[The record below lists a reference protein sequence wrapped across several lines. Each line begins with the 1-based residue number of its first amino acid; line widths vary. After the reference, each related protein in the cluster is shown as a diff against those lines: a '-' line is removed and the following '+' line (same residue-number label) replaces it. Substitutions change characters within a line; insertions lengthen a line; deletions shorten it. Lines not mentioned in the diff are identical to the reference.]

1 MINME
6 KQISIDEIEGLS
18 SRAVTAR
25 LKKDGYNELP
35 AGHKRS
41 IFTIAIKILSEP
53 MFLLLIAGGF
63 LYFILGSTKESII
76 LISFVFVIMGITF
89 YQEHKTERALQ
100 ALRNLS
106 SPRAL
111 VIRDGQEKR
120 IAGREVVCDDMVII
134 REGDYVPADAT
145 LLYANN
151 LSIDES
157 LLTGESA
164 PVTKVAADKADMST
178 THQAGG
184 DELPYIYAST
194 LVVHGNGIA
203 KVFATGIKTEIGKI
217 GKALQSIKT
226 EDTPLQKMTGRLVRN
241 FAIIGL
247 SLCAVVAFIYGL
259 TRGNYVNGILAG
271 IALAMA
277 ILPEEIPV
285 ILTTFLALGA
295 WRISR
300 DQVLTRRVPAIEA
313 LGSAS
318 VLCVDKTGTLTM
330 NEMQL
335 KKIFADDDF
344 FDIDSLADTNK
355 KLPNKFH
362 DLLHYSI
369 LAGQLDPFDPM
380 EKALKKCGEKYLPSS
395 HTHIEHDWQLIQQYP
410 LSKELLAL
418 SHVWDTNDKKGFIVA
433 AKGAPEAIIDLCHLN
448 KKQSEEILKNVHIMA
463 NDGLRILGV
472 AKALHKSDLPE
483 QQHDF
488 DFEFL
493 GLVALADPVRPT
505 VTDSIKKCYSAGVR
519 VAMIT
524 GDYPETA
531 RNIARQIGLEP
542 NDKIITGSELAK
554 MSDAKLQKQIQSVNI
569 FARIIP
575 EQKLRI
581 VNALRANGEVVA
593 MTGDGVNDAPAL
605 KAADIGIAMGQR
617 GTDVAREASDL
628 VLLDDDFSSIVQ
640 AVSLGRRIFDNIKKA
655 MTYTIAVHI
664 PIIGISLLPILLKL
678 PLVLSPI
685 HIVFLELIIDPA
697 CSIAFEAEPE
707 EADVMKRPPR
717 DPDEHLFSK
726 SMLISGLLQGLT
738 ALLIAVAVFLI
749 ANYLHYS
756 EPKIRALTFTTL
768 IASNLALIFT
778 NRSWSR
784 NLFTDFNSKNHALW
798 WIVGMAL
805 GFLALVLYI
814 PFLRNLFSFSSLTL
828 IDTGICLVAGISS
841 ILCLELFKLL
851 LFKPYKNN
859 GRKKY
864 RSA

>member
-1 MINME
+1 MITME
-6 KQISIDEIEGLS
+6 KQVSINEIKGLS
-18 SRAVTAR
+18 SKEASAK
-25 LKKDGYNELP
+25 LKKDGFNELP
-35 AGHKRS
+35 AGNKRS
-41 IFTIAIKILSEP
+41 IFAIATKILSEP

-76 LISFVFVIMGITF
+76 LISFVLVIMCITF

-111 VIRDGQEKR
+111 VIRDGKEKR
-120 IAGREVVCDDMVII
+120 IAGRDVVYGDILII
-134 REGDYVPADAT
+134 REGDYVPADAI
-145 LLYANN
+145 LLYSNSV
-151 LSIDES
+151 SIDES
-157 LLTGESA
+157 LLTGESI
-164 PVTKVAADKADMST
+164 PVTKIAADKIELPIN
-178 THQAGG
+178 QQIGG
-184 DELPYIYAST
+184 NEMPYIYAST

-203 KVFATGIKTEIGKI
+203 QVYATGINTEIGKI
-217 GKALQSIKT
+217 GKALQSIKS
-226 EDTPLQKMTGRLVRN
+226 ENTPLQKMTGRLVRN
-241 FAIIGL
+241 FAVIGL
-247 SLCAVVAFIYGL
+247 SLCAIVAFIYGI
-259 TRGNYVNGILAG
+259 TRGSYTNGVLAG

-335 KKIFADDDF
+335 KKIFSSNEF
-344 FDIDSLADTNK
+344 LDIDSLAGTNK
-355 KLPNKFH
+355 KIPNKFQ

-380 EKALKKCGEKYLPSS
+380 EKALKKCGEKYLPSYNI
-395 HTHIEHDWQLIQQYP
+395 HIDEEWKLIQQYP

-418 SHVWDTNDKKGFIVA
+418 SHVWDNSNKKKGLVIA

-448 KKQSEEILKNVHIMA
+448 KTQAKEVLKSAHIMA
-463 NDGLRILGV
+463 SEGLRILGV
-472 AKALHKSDLPE
+472 AKALHKSELPE
-483 QQHDF
+483 KQHDF

-493 GLVALADPVRPT
+493 GLVALIDPVRPT
-505 VTDSIKKCYSAGVR
+505 VTDSIKKCYSAGIR

-531 RNIARQIGLEP
+531 RNIAKQIGLIP
-542 NDKIITGSELAK
+542 NDKIITGVELAK

-640 AVSLGRRIFDNIKKA
+640 AVRLGRRIFDNIKKA

-664 PIIGISLLPILLKL
+664 PIIGMSLLPILLKL
-678 PLVLSPI
+678 PLILSPI

-697 CSIAFEAEPE
+697 CSVAFEAEPE
-707 EADVMKRPPR
+707 EPDVMKRPPR
-717 DPDEHLFSK
+717 AHDESLFSK
-726 SMLISGLLQGLT
+726 KTLLSGLLQGTT
-738 ALLIAVAVFLI
+738 ALAIAIMVFLI
-749 ANYLHYS
+749 ANYLHYR

-784 NLFTDFNSKNHALW
+784 NIFMDFNSKNRALW

-805 GFLALVLYI
+805 GFLVLVLYI
-814 PFLRNLFSFSSLTL
+814 PFLRNLFNFSSLTL
-828 IDTGICLVAGISS
+828 IDSGICISAGVSS

-851 LFKPYKNN
+851 VSKPFKKVN
-859 GRKKY
+859 K
-864 RSA
+864 RSN